1 MVWKFTVGIIVYFTT
16 LCQKIET
23 LSYLECVTMFLTNIL
38 TMKFCLLLFTGLKV
52 VTVGC
57 VYVHQ
62 STPGSLKVLECNK
75 EAAYSLA

>member
-38 TMKFCLLLFTGLKV
+38 TIEVLSFVVHRIEGSNCGL
-52 VTVGC
+52 C
-57 VYVHQ
+57 IC
-62 STPGSLKVLECNK
+62 TPEYPWVLE
-75 EAAYSLA
+75 STL